1 MRGVHGTSGVQL
13 FFDRINCSLPGS
25 FVHQILQA
33 RILEW
38 VSIPSSSASS
48 WLRDRT
54 SVSSIARRFFNVEP
68 PEKLRWW
75 ERRFKRNCA
84 GKHNNIRHFV
94 RKVTVIQDY
103 FWFGWRRNGTIQKHF
118 WSGKKKVS
126 NKLWCISIKLH
137 WVCLPLLPPFRPP
150 PLLPLLLLRQQDQ
163 LFLVFFYLLNVKTRV
178 IHFHLTSSK

>member
-25 FVHQILQA
+25 FVHWILQA

-38 VSIPSSSASS
+38 VSISSSSASS

-118 WSGKKKVS
+118 WSGKKKDQTNYDVFPS
-126 NKLWCISIKLH
+126 SYTECAYLS
-137 WVCLPLLPPFRPP
+137 CLPFGLL
-150 PLLPLLLLRQQDQ
+150 
-163 LFLVFFYLLNVKTRV
+163 
-178 IHFHLTSSK
+178 HFCLCYSWDSKTSSFSSSFIYLMWRRGWSTST